1 MSERIKIKRLD
12 NHFGSNNLILFNSLS
27 IASSATS
34 TILNI
39 NHKKTPVIDDDK
51 IEYLMTQEQK
61 QKLDKLKWHD
71 TNSAKLTKS
80 ASTTTMKTKGS
91 VGNSSSSSG
100 INNNKSGKMIV
111 KEKEN
116 SHIHN
121 SVGNS
126 SNLQRSNSANNINGN
141 YNNSKVKLFVHSVD
155 TVEERNRKATE
166 WLHQEKNEVDA
177 IWIMAL
183 VIVIVV

>member
-1 MSERIKIKRLD
+1 MTEHIKIKRL
-12 NHFGSNNLILFNSLS
+12 NNQFGSNNLVLFNSPSL
-27 IASSATS
+27 ASSATT

-39 NHKKTPVIDDDK
+39 NHKKTPVIDDGE

-80 ASTTTMKTKGS
+80 TSTTTMKTKGS
-91 VGNSSSSSG
+91 VGNSSFTSG
-100 INNNKSGKMIV
+100 INNNKNGKMIV

-121 SVGNS
+121 SVDNNGR
-126 SNLQRSNSANNINGN
+126 NLQRSNSANNINGN

-166 WLHQEKNEVDA
+166 WLHQEKNEVGA

-183 VIVIVV
+183 VIVI